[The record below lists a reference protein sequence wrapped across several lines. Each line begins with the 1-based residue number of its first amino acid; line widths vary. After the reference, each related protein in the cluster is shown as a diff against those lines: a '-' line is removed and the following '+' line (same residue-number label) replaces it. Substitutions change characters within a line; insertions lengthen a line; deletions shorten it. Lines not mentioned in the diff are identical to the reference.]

1 VILAARLLDAEV
13 RQFEQQLRTST
24 DVLNAQTNLA
34 NAASAEIAAI
44 TEYQISQVDVAFAT
58 GMILG
63 QSKVAWNA
71 PAPPKP

>member
-1 VILAARLLDAEV
+1 
-13 RQFEQQLRTST
+13 
-24 DVLNAQTNLA
+24 VLNAQTNLA